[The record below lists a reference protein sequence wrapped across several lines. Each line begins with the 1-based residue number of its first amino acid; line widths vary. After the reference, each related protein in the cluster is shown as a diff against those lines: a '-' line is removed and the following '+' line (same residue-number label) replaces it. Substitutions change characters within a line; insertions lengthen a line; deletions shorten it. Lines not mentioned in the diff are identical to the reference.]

1 MSIPTPR
8 RRRRRRSNLPQIILG
23 LVVLAG
29 IIYLI
34 PPVKERVDWR
44 LNTWRMQIMSV
55 IRPPEKEVFV
65 PQQDK
70 TLAVTPVNTL
80 PVTITA
86 TISATIAPTVGTPIP
101 EPSPLP
107 SSTALPPAVALKG
120 VRYMDQ
126 HGAKNYCAPSTLGM
140 ALSFYGWKGT
150 RADVAKAVKPY
161 DDDYNVMPYEMEDY
175 VVTSANLKAVTRIG
189 GTQDLLKTLA
199 AGGFPVLL
207 ETGVYQLDLAN
218 NVSWMGHYVLVTGYD
233 NAAGEFITQ
242 DAYNGQDHRVKFA
255 KLENEWRSFNFLF
268 MVVYS
273 ADREAQLQSLMG
285 SMWDDTAANRAA
297 YDRATQ
303 ELSQLTD
310 INQYFAWFNRGTA
323 MVKLQDYSGA
333 AQAYDQAFALYQTL
347 PEDTRPFRMV
357 WYQTGPYQAYYYT
370 GRYQDVVNLADL
382 TLSLANH
389 PGLEESNYWRAMGL
403 VAVGKRDEAITDLRL
418 TLKIHPNFEPSLQE
432 LQQLGVN

>member
-23 LVVLAG
+23 LIVLAG
-29 IIYLI
+29 IIYLL

-86 TISATIAPTVGTPIP
+86 TISPTILPTVGTPIP

-107 SSTALPPAVALKG
+107 SNTALPPAVALKG

-150 RADVAKAVKPY
+150 RADVAKVVKPY
-161 DDDYNVMPYEMEDY
+161 DDDYNVMPYEMENY

-189 GTQDLLKTLA
+189 GTQDLLKTLV

-218 NVSWMGHYVLVTGYD
+218 NVSWMGHYVLVTGFD

-255 KLENEWRSFNFLF
+255 KLESEWRSFNFLF

-285 SMWDDTAANRAA
+285 SMWDETAANRAA

-323 MVKLQDYSGA
+323 MVKLQD
-333 AQAYDQAFALYQTL
+333 
-347 PEDTRPFRMV
+347 
-357 WYQTGPYQAYYYT
+357 
-370 GRYQDVVNLADL
+370 
-382 TLSLANH
+382 
-389 PGLEESNYWRAMGL
+389 
-403 VAVGKRDEAITDLRL
+403 
-418 TLKIHPNFEPSLQE
+418 
-432 LQQLGVN
+432 